1 MRATAAALETLDMGG
16 VADLVRRQYA
26 ELETLR
32 TKLKTYEDLGEAA
45 DDVQLLRMGYAA
57 ARLEVESLK
66 AQLAERASHGQAPA
80 PAATGDDREGND
92 ADH

>member
-1 MRATAAALETLDMGG
+1 MTDKQQPEALAT
-16 VADLVRRQYA
+16 
-26 ELETLR
+26 
-32 TKLKTYEDLGEAA
+32 
-45 DDVQLLRMGYAA
+45 AA